1 MVVLPYAAGAYLL
14 GCVPA
19 ARLVRRL
26 AGDAPWT
33 PWAAAATDVLKG
45 YLAVSLFAP
54 GLSLG
59 PALAATAV
67 VAGHQWPV
75 FWGEPGKAT
84 GVAVAGG
91 AVTAI
96 SPIAAPVWLFLWG
109 AVFAGSG
116 YAVLATAAA
125 CILAVPALGILA
137 GWPIAF
143 MAVPAGAMVL
153 ERLREPVREVLKGEA
168 QRYRWRVE
176 P

>member
-1 MVVLPYAAGAYLL
+1 MLVLPYAAGAYLL

-19 ARLVRRL
+19 ARLVRRV
-26 AGDAPWT
+26 AGDARWA
-33 PWAAAATDVLKG
+33 PWAAAATDALKG
-45 YLAVSLFAP
+45 YAAVSLFSPA
-54 GLSLG
+54 LALG

-75 FWGEPGKAT
+75 LWGVPGREP

-96 SPIAAPVWLFLWG
+96 SPIAAPLWAFVWG
-109 AVFAGSG
+109 VVFAATG
-116 YAVLATAAA
+116 YATLATAVA
-125 CILAVPALGILA
+125 CLLAVPALGLLA

-153 ERLREPVREVLKGEA
+153 ERLREGVRRVLRGDES
-168 QRYRWRVE
+168 RYRWRVE